1 MLAFVVAWVAFVEQ
15 VEGFVAVPSAS
26 IFVDSLNMG

>member
-1 MLAFVVAWVAFVEQ
+1 MLAFVVALIAFVEQ
-15 VEGFVAVPSAS
+15 AEGSVAVPSAS